1 MNAPRISP
9 EPLMVMPLRMNFLAQ
24 IRYSLAWIWAVLAGA
39 TSSQLDP
46 SSRTYNT
53 INEGAVSATSII
65 MSPSMVWTR
74 LGLVSPH
81 ATLAEPPTL
90 HALSEMA
97 MLLLRGLGR
106 VAASRRPD
114 ALLLRCAANHG
125 HLALLPHC
133 WEQEI
138 GCGSEWQMGCEGCG
152 KGIVARISI
161 A

>member
-1 MNAPRISP
+1 
-9 EPLMVMPLRMNFLAQ
+9 MVMPLRMNFLAQ

-74 LGLVSPH
+74 LGLVSPRT
-81 ATLAEPPTL
+81 ALAEPPTL
-90 HALSEMA
+90 HATIAEEAGLST
-97 MLLLRGLGR
+97 
-106 VAASRRPD
+106 
-114 ALLLRCAANHG
+114 RCAANHG

-133 WEQEI
+133 
-138 GCGSEWQMGCEGCG
+138 
-152 KGIVARISI
+152 
-161 A
+161 